1 LEDERLI
8 RTVFES
14 NNPIFCRLLSYSH
27 ITCHHPV
34 FSIYLLSL
42 HPNIIHII
50 AGKMA
55 SERPTF
61 PRRCLLAV
69 TSVGPSSSIFTPP
82 LHPTL
87 TPMPPCSGQRAVG
100 EELPEWFLFSPSSSE
115 GRSLVVGRSSTASAS
130 PSFADLVMGKWKALL
145 EDEGPRSGH
154 DKGKAL
160 VVEDAPCRP

>member
-1 LEDERLI
+1 
-8 RTVFES
+8 VFES
-14 NNPIFCRLLSYSH
+14 NNPIFCRLLSSH

-50 AGKMA
+50 AGQMA

-61 PRRCLLAV
+61 QRRPLLSHLYS
-69 TSVGPSSSIFTPP
+69 TLSSNLIPNASLFSPAS
-82 LHPTL
+82 
-87 TPMPPCSGQRAVG
+87 SGQRAVR

-115 GRSLVVGRSSTASAS
+115 GRSLLVGRSSTASAS